1 MIVLQPATAL
11 LLERAQGQSTHVL
24 QELLDRPPVYWQS
37 HKKWKMK
44 DQLKAMA

>member
-1 MIVLQPATAL
+1 MPLRARSDL
-11 LLERAQGQSTHVL
+11 LQGQSTHVL